1 METHAELCQRIE
13 GDVDQIMKMYQLAEK
28 SYPYTNIH
36 GERMENENDHRAN
49 L

>member
-13 GDVDQIMKMYQLAEK
+13 GDVDQLLSMYALAEK

-36 GERMENENDHRAN
+36 GARMENENDQR
-49 L
+49 